1 MSTVYLLSYIIKEF
15 KAEYS
20 PVARLRELMYRAG
33 IRDVISEGDT
43 VAIKTHFGSPGGFR
57 IVRPIF
63 LKKIVEVVKELG
75 GKPFVT
81 DTCRPPALDYL
92 EIANAEGINHLSV
105 GAPVIIADGLK
116 GNDYR
121 LMKINGEVLKEVEV
135 ASAIYEADAMIV
147 VSHVKGHRM
156 AGFGGALKNLAMGCT
171 AKPGKRRIHDVL
183 GGEPPVWR
191 EEKCTRCG
199 ACVSAC
205 DHKAIALVDG
215 KIVID
220 EEKCVRC
227 YRCVWVCP
235 NRALVWDRRGVERFL
250 KAIAEAA
257 AAVVNTFKEGKI
269 LYLNFVC
276 DVTVACDC
284 TPWSTNPL
292 VPDIGILSSKDAV
305 AIDTASLDLIN
316 KAEGIPGQT
325 LPGKVE
331 VLPANVNKFLE
342 VHGIDPYIQVCH
354 GEKIGLGSTKYKIVE
369 I

>member
-1 MSTVYLLSYIIKEF
+1 MSSVYFLSYIIKEF
-15 KAEYS
+15 KAQYS
-20 PVARLRELMYRAG
+20 PVTRLKELMYKAG
-33 IRDVISEGDT
+33 VREVVEEGDV
-43 VAIKTHFGSPGGFR
+43 VAVKTHFGSQGGFR

-63 LKKIVEVVKELG
+63 LGKVVEVVKELG

-92 EIANAEGINHLSV
+92 EIANIEGINHLSV
-105 GAPVIIADGLK
+105 GAPVLIADGLR

-121 LMKINGEVLKEVEV
+121 LVKVNGEIIKEVEV

-171 AKPGKRRIHDVL
+171 AKPGKRRVHDVL

-199 ACVSAC
+199 ACVAAC
-205 DHKAIALVDG
+205 DHKAIYFKNG
-215 KIVID
+215 KIVVD
-220 EEKCVRC
+220 EEKCVKC

-235 NRALVWDRRGVERFL
+235 NRALVWNRRGVERFL

-257 AAVVNTFKEGKI
+257 AAVISTFKQGKI

-292 VPDIGILSSKDAV
+292 IPDIGILASRDVVAV
-305 AIDTASLDLIN
+305 EKASLDLIN
-316 KAEGIPGQT
+316 ETQGIPGQT
-325 LPGKVE
+325 LPGRID
-331 VLPANVNKFLE
+331 VLPAKVNKFLE
-342 VHGIDPYIQVCH
+342 VHGIDPYIQVYH
-354 GEKIGLGSTKYKIVE
+354 AEKLGLGKLDYKIIE